1 MLPDGIYQM
10 SFKIDLIL
18 DHQSELGI
26 ELGWISPPVE
36 KVRITRETT
45 VGGAG
50 EEGKALVWS
59 TEKWSLQGTAESL
72 SN

>member
-10 SFKIDLIL
+10 SFKADLIL

-26 ELGWISPPVE
+26 DLGWISPSVE
-36 KVRITRETT
+36 KVRITRKTT

-50 EEGKALVWS
+50 EEGKALVWPI
-59 TEKWSLQGTAESL
+59 ENRAFRELQKH
-72 SN
+72 